1 MKRKL
6 TRERVY
12 ALRGWIVK
20 VVRQGKED
28 KFYVSSTATPNQG
41 RHWAGPYKSL
51 QHATTAI
58 ARKMQRE
65 FARRDQRHRLHN
77 GGAHVGG

>member
-6 TRERVY
+6 TAARVY
-12 ALRGWIVK
+12 SLRGYIVK
-20 VVRQGKED
+20 VEKGK
-28 KFYVSSTATPNQG
+28 FFVSPSSMPNKG
-41 RHWAGPYKSL
+41 RKWAGPYKTL

-58 ARKMQRE
+58 ARKLQRE
-65 FARRDQRHRLHN
+65 FARRDRFN